1 MSVIKEINHRGYT
14 AEICLDTDAQNP
26 LEFSSWRIHIFGNE
40 NILLG
45 DSVDEALNLEHEE
58 ASSDFELVDILTR
71 MAGKEGLKKYSIQ
84 ECADLIK
91 EQGKYLVYFLR
102 VKSFVQSDPLM
113 VELHT
118 APANLV
124 HDFCDGII
132 YIDIDSLD
140 AGGLYYHPGDYEETL
155 EGNKEMAQAV
165 LNEWLA
171 FQNNEM
177 LCTYISDS
185 DGDNVEILGGLLS
198 LDEAIDESIRLI
210 DELRDR
216 ELEQLAKTN
225 PEAAV
230 ISLVRER
237 GIKRQSELVC
247 TYTHNVKEV
256 EETLQL
262 LPCWGLKPG
271 ILHNNLWEEFNI
283 GSGFVVVQVSKTEIK
298 ALQELTTAL
307 TTNFTTYQKEDDE

>member
-14 AEICLDTDAQNP
+14 AEICLDTDANNP
-26 LEFSSWRIHIFGNE
+26 LEFSSWRIHVFGNE

-177 LCTYISDS
+177 LCTYIFDAE
-185 DGDNVEILGGLLS
+185 GDNVEILGRLLS

-216 ELEQLAKTN
+216 ELGQLAKTN

-237 GIKRQSELVC
+237 GS
-247 TYTHNVKEV
+247 T
-256 EETLQL
+256 EEIGLYDSGKFVYKASL
-262 LPCWGLKPG
+262 ERVLDILKPLL
-271 ILHNNLWEEFNI
+271 IPKSNWYSITKDEIIVYIDKPNL
-283 GSGFVVVQVSKTEIK
+283 T

-307 TTNFTTYQKEDDE
+307 TTNFTTYQKEDNE